1 MTRAENDVAPEETL
15 ADDTAAPEPVLPS
28 FDTTRLGDRDQGI
41 PFPQRRFYNQKAT
54 YVMTTLLN
62 SLENGSVQL
71 PAGPN
76 QPLTEFTMKELG
88 IYCPIIA
95 ADGRDITVA
104 VPNPDYK
111 PADSNSGTQPNNRAG
126 GRLGINLAVPGS
138 DSSKS
143 EFIPIPA
150 YEFTVQ
156 FMWIETRASQR
167 LEARRQQSQTP
178 TVSDQVAGEF

>member
-1 MTRAENDVAPEETL
+1 M
-15 ADDTAAPEPVLPS
+15 LPS
-28 FDTTRLGDRDQGI
+28 FEQPGWVIEIKGFHFHNDD
-41 PFPQRRFYNQKAT
+41 PYNQKAT

-95 ADGRDITVA
+95 ADGRDISVA

-111 PADSNSGTQPNNRAG
+111 PAKRSRELPMTIVLVDRQTWAG
-126 GRLGINLAVPGS
+126 LRPAAIP
-138 DSSKS
+138 SKS
-143 EFIPIPA
+143 EFIAIPA

-167 LEARRQQSQTP
+167 IGGTP
-178 TVSDQVAGEF
+178 ATESKRLTANDEVAGEF